1 VQVDEALQQILAYGC
16 VVVYIVG
23 AIIFLARARMKHVDY
38 LRQFPPVEG
47 IRLDTFT
54 GGNPFGPVA
63 RAISE
68 VLRESQPD
76 LELERQRLAVRWA
89 FGALA
94 TWIFGFPVLAI
105 SVAALLILVGLVHP
119 H

>member
-76 LELERQRLAVRWA
+76 L
-89 FGALA
+89 ALA

>member
-1 VQVDEALQQILAYGC
+1 MNEALQRVLAYGC

-23 AIIFLARARMKHVDY
+23 AIILLARARMKQVDY

-47 IRLDTFT
+47 VRLDTFT

-68 VLRESQPD
+68 VSREPQPD
-76 LELERQRLAVRWA
+76 LELERQRLVVRWA